1 MLSFLFVILIDLA
14 EESQSR
20 KRIEKEPKVKT
31 EIDVGTQGWQDLDV
45 KQLLESES
53 WREVESHQV
62 SGRIEEIWKRHCTR
76 KGHFQRRDCQLQC
89 RQALQL
95 AFSRHL
101 SDD

>member
-1 MLSFLFVILIDLA
+1 LLSFLFVILIDLA

-31 EIDVGTQGWQDLDV
+31 EIDVGTQGWQNLDV

-62 SGRIEEIWKRHCTR
+62 SGRIEEI
-76 KGHFQRRDCQLQC
+76 
-89 RQALQL
+89 
-95 AFSRHL
+95 
-101 SDD
+101 